1 LIEELKQRFNKVVG
15 DLQSDLTAIRTGRAS
30 SALVE
35 DFKVPTYGTT
45 MALKELASISI
56 PEPRQ
61 ILISPWD
68 RNTIT
73 DIEKAL
79 RTGGF
84 NPVVEESFLRI
95 VLPPLTGEEREKL
108 VREVGEKA
116 EEAKVALRLARRE
129 EVGRVEKSKEDK
141 EISEDEEFSQKK
153 QIDDLL
159 ENYNRHIEEISLEK
173 KTQLEL

>member
-1 LIEELKQRFNKVVG
+1 MIEELKQSFNKIVQDFQAG
-15 DLQSDLTAIRTGRAS
+15 LAGIRTGRAS

-35 DFKVPTYGTT
+35 DFKVPTYGMA

-61 ILISPWD
+61 IMISPWD
-68 RNTIT
+68 RNTLA

-84 NPVVEESFLRI
+84 NPVAEESILRI

-116 EEAKVALRLARRE
+116 EEAKVDLRLARRE
-129 EVGRVEKSKEDK
+129 EMERVERAKKAK
-141 EISEDEEFSQKK
+141 EISEDDEFNQKK
-153 QIDDLL
+153 QIDELMD
-159 ENYNRHIEEISLEK
+159 NYNRQIEAIYQEK